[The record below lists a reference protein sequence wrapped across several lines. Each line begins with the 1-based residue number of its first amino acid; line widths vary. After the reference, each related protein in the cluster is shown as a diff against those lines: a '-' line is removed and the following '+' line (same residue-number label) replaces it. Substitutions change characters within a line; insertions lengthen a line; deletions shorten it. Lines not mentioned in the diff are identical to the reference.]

1 MTNAPPTTPEPPPA
15 PPAPKATQR
24 PAGYRRFAGSVR
36 RICVAAVRKARSLL
50 PGAGIAAKALI
61 AVAEAATTRMVR
73 SGGPPRLVRGTED
86 VG

>member
-15 PPAPKATQR
+15 PR
-24 PAGYRRFAGSVR
+24 PQGDTTAGWIPPLRRFGAPHLRGSRPQSPVP
-36 RICVAAVRKARSLL
+36 AAWSR
-50 PGAGIAAKALI
+50 IAAKALI